1 MNKTIL
7 IIEDN
12 RLNYKLL
19 ADFLGVHGYVT
30 KHLVSGLDVVSF
42 VQEWK
47 PFLILLDI
55 QLPDISGFEVMELL
69 KKDPLSATVPV
80 IAVTACVHA
89 EEQHL
94 AKSKGFH
101 GYMTKPVDM
110 NAMLGIVQSFA
121 KQGVAHHQGII
132 L

>member
-1 MNKTIL
+1 MNQMIL

-19 ADFLGVHGYVT
+19 ADFLGVHGYAT
-30 KHLVSGLDVVSF
+30 KNLHSGLDVVSF
-42 VQEWK
+42 VRECR

-55 QLPDISGFEVMELL
+55 QLPDISGFDVIELL
-69 KKDPLSATVPV
+69 KKDPFSAIIPV
-80 IAVTACVHA
+80 IAVTACAHA
-89 EEQHL
+89 EEQNL
-94 AKSKGFH
+94 AKAKGFQ

-110 NAMLGIVQSFA
+110 NALLSIVHSFA
-121 KQGVAHHQGII
+121 GHDTESHNGIK

>member
-1 MNKTIL
+1 MSKTIL

-30 KHLVSGLDVVSF
+30 KNLHSGLTAVSC
-42 VQEWK
+42 VHEWR

-55 QLPDISGFEVMELL
+55 QLPDISGFDVMELL
-69 KKDPLSATVPV
+69 KQDPLSATVPV
-80 IAVTACVHA
+80 IAVTACAHA

-110 NAMLGIVQSFA
+110 KALLDIVRAFEGPEISSHNGI
-121 KQGVAHHQGII
+121 K

>member
-1 MNKTIL
+1 MGKMIL

-19 ADFLGVHGYVT
+19 ADFLGVHGYAT
-30 KHLVSGLDVVSF
+30 KNLPSGLDVVSF
-42 VQEWK
+42 VREYR

-55 QLPDISGFEVMELL
+55 QLPDISGFDVIELL
-69 KKDPLSATVPV
+69 KKDPFCAIIPV
-80 IAVTACVHA
+80 IAVTACAHA
-89 EEQHL
+89 EEQNL
-94 AKSKGFH
+94 AKAKGFQ

-110 NAMLGIVQSFA
+110 NAMLTIIHSFA
-121 KQGVAHHQGII
+121 DQDTGNHHRIK